1 MNCANHSQ
9 NPVAAYCRTCGKP
22 LCSSCTRQVMGVV
35 YCENCLAERVSG
47 SAPPPSSY
55 QPPYQPYRG
64 PVPPAA
70 GPNPGLAGILGA
82 IPFGVGAIYCGQY
95 TKGLVYLGIF
105 VFFVVSLSSNLPD
118 YLYPIL
124 GITMAFFVIY
134 QIIDSVR
141 TAKAIQA
148 GQPVPDPLGL
158 TAAFS
163 PGKKLVQ
170 RKESFAGV
178 PAGAVVLIGLGILF
192 LLHNLGL
199 WFLRPGVLWSLALIA
214 FGMWLFVRRFEPG
227 ADPSYRYRG
236 IVGPAVVVTLG
247 VQSLLDNIGII
258 SFGRTLPVLL
268 IVIGV
273 AIVIQR
279 SAPPPPQYYPPQ
291 PPSST
296 STPPSEPQPPSE
308 VSTEVNNG

>member
-1 MNCANHSQ
+1 
-9 NPVAAYCRTCGKP
+9 
-22 LCSSCTRQVMGVV
+22 MGVI

-55 QPPYQPYRG
+55 QPYRA
-64 PVPPAA
+64 PAAPPAA

-105 VFFVVSLSSNLPD
+105 VFLVVSLSSNLPD

-124 GITMAFFVIY
+124 GITMAFFCIY

-163 PGKKLVQ
+163 PGEKPI
-170 RKESFAGV
+170 RKRDSYAGV
-178 PAGAVVLIGLGILF
+178 PAGALVLIGLGILF

-199 WFLRPGVLWSLALIA
+199 WFLRPGVLWSLAWIA
-214 FGMWLFVRRFEPG
+214 LGMWLFVRRFEPG
-227 ADPSYRYRG
+227 TDPSYRWRG
-236 IVGPAVVVTLG
+236 VIGPAVVVTLG
-247 VQSLLDNIGII
+247 VQWLLDSLGII

-279 SAPPPPQYYPPQ
+279 SAPPPPYYPPQ
-291 PPSST
+291 PP
-296 STPPSEPQPPSE
+296 PEQPVSEASAGNQAP
-308 VSTEVNNG
+308 STEVKNG